1 MLEMATAGGHLYR
14 QSFAGDP
21 FNTAW
26 DIAQLLTGY
35 AEVGFITCSGQDN
48 LSERFTAEIASMS
61 AELPVT
67 RNAKCVRDRKV
78 N

>member
-1 MLEMATAGGHLYR
+1 MAAVGGHLYR
-14 QSFAGDP
+14 QGFAGDP

-48 LSERFTAEIASMS
+48 LSERFAAEM
-61 AELPVT
+61 AEDGLNVRGVT
-67 RNAKCVRDRKV
+67 RDPERQMCS
-78 N
+78 